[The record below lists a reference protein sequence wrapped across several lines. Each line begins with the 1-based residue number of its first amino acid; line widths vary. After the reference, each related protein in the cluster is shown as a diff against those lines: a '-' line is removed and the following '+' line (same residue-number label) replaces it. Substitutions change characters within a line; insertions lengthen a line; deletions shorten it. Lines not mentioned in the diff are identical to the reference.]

1 MKLSGEF
8 VLRNIVGDIVVIPVG
23 ETALKFQGM
32 IVLNEVSE
40 VIWKCLKQETTFD
53 EILRHVTDEF
63 EVDSET
69 AAADIS
75 EFLEKLQ
82 EYELLQLPE

>member
-8 VLRNIVGDIVVIPVG
+8 VLREIVGDIVVIPVG
-23 ETALKFQGM
+23 KTALKFQGM

-40 VIWKCLKQETTFD
+40 VIWKCLEQETTFD
-53 EILRHVTDEF
+53 EILKHVTEEF

-69 AAADIS
+69 AGTDIS
-75 EFLEKLQ
+75 EFLEKLR
-82 EYELLQLPE
+82 EYELLQEI